1 MNTLLLTNSK
11 ISSTMRNVITHKRTD
26 CLFKNNLRPAKFSIL
41 TPDCAYLLRSVHTYL
56 LHGVMNTVES
66 DSVSSHA
73 YLKLFTQLYFLTPRC
88 HVYLGGGFCG
98 SCTAHRGRILRCH
111 SHCGVR
117 LHDVLLIAKLFY
129 INSLVN

>member
-1 MNTLLLTNSK
+1 
-11 ISSTMRNVITHKRTD
+11 MRNVITHKRTD

-41 TPDCAYLLRSVHTYL
+41 TPDCAYLLRGVHTYL

-73 YLKLFTQLYFLTPRC
+73 YLKLFKQLYFLTPRC

-98 SCTAHRGRILRCH
+98 SCTPW
-111 SHCGVR
+111 
-117 LHDVLLIAKLFY
+117 
-129 INSLVN
+129 